1 MVRSGRMKQ
10 VLRYRGRGV
19 SEADVVFIRDLI
31 ERNPR
36 AGRRKLS
43 RLLCEAWEWR
53 QPNGAPRD
61 MICRGLMLALYRAG
75 RIELPPP
82 RPGVLNNLAGARR
95 PAPVCVDT
103 SPIDGTLDELEPLT
117 WVQVR
122 RRAEEPLFD
131 GLIQQYHYLGYRR
144 PVGEHL
150 KFMVFSRRMR
160 PVACL
165 AFGSAPRHLGPR
177 DQFIGWT
184 AEARRRNIRF
194 VAYNPRF
201 LIPPWVKV
209 AHLASHVLGRM
220 ARMLPG
226 EWERIYG
233 HPIWFLETFVDPGR
247 YRGTCYR
254 AANWILLGQT
264 TGRGHNDR
272 TNRPNRPIKQVWG
285 YPLRRRFRELLSGRA

>member
-1 MVRSGRMKQ
+1 VARGGDGRRIKKSAPETCVPLPRLVRSGRMKQ

-194 VAYNPRF
+194 VAKAEALRTRPPRRRR
-201 LIPPWVKV
+201 LHRRAQGVRR
-209 AHLASHVLGRM
+209 ARDAQGRR
-220 ARMLPG
+220 ALPG
-226 EWERIYG
+226 LQE
-233 HPIWFLETFVDPGR
+233 
-247 YRGTCYR
+247 
-254 AANWILLGQT
+254 GQALRT
-264 TGRGHNDR
+264 T
-272 TNRPNRPIKQVWG
+272 
-285 YPLRRRFRELLSGRA
+285 

>member
-1 MVRSGRMKQ
+1 MKQ

-160 PVACL
+160 PVARL

-194 VAYNPRF
+194 VAKAEALRTRPPRRRR
-201 LIPPWVKV
+201 LHRRAQGVRR
-209 AHLASHVLGRM
+209 ARDAQGRR
-220 ARMLPG
+220 ALPG
-226 EWERIYG
+226 LQE
-233 HPIWFLETFVDPGR
+233 
-247 YRGTCYR
+247 
-254 AANWILLGQT
+254 GQALRT
-264 TGRGHNDR
+264 T
-272 TNRPNRPIKQVWG
+272 
-285 YPLRRRFRELLSGRA
+285 